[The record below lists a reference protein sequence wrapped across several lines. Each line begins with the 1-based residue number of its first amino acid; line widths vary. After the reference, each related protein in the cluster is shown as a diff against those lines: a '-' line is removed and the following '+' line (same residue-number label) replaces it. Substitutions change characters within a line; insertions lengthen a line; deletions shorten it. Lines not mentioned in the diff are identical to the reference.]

1 MTTIDSL
8 ILDVPD
14 AAAAEAFYTA
24 AFTQSG
30 LNGRLR
36 VRQAA
41 PGDGAASTATSG
53 FRGYTLSITVFQP
66 ATVHAFIDA
75 AVAAGATVLK
85 PVSKSLWGVGGSIQ
99 APDGAIW
106 KVATTAKKNTD
117 PGDRRI
123 DKIVLLIGADDVAA
137 SKAFYGQQGLPVGK
151 SFGKYVEF
159 AMPESPVKLGLY
171 SRKALAKDAGVAPE
185 GSGSHRLAI
194 MGDAGAFTD
203 PDGFAWEASV
213 TASA

>member
-1 MTTIDSL
+1 MTNIDSITL
-8 ILDVPD
+8 EVPD
-14 AAAAEAFYTA
+14 VAAAEAFYAA
-24 AFTQSG
+24 AFPIG
-30 LNGRLR
+30 ERLR
-36 VRQAA
+36 VRQMA
-41 PGDGAASTATSG
+41 PHDATSG

-66 ATVHAFIDA
+66 AAVHALVDA
-75 AVAAGATVLK
+75 AVAAGATILK
-85 PVSKSLWGVGGSIQ
+85 PVTKSLWGIGGAIQ

-106 KVATTAKKNTD
+106 TIATSAKKDSD

-123 DKIVLLIGADDVAA
+123 EAVVLLIGADDVAA
-137 SKAFYGQQGLPVGK
+137 SKTFYVEHGLAVGK

-159 AMPESPVKLGLY
+159 AMPESPVKLSLY
-171 SRKALAKDAGVAPE
+171 TRKALAKNAGVPPE

-213 TASA
+213 TTSA